1 MNMSDRRRWRPTSL
15 TLRKLINE
23 RLRAETLAGQIL
35 SASSIDVFLRKAGEW
50 RNLTGRTWQRLPTSR
65 RVKAE
70 VLAITAKE
78 KRSA

>member
-23 RLRAETLAGQIL
+23 RLRAETLAGEIL
-35 SASSIDVFLRKAGEW
+35 SASSIDVFLRKAEQW
-50 RNLTGRTWQRLPTSR
+50 RTLTGKSWQRLPMSK

-70 VLAITAKE
+70 VLEITKKE
-78 KRSA
+78 KRPA